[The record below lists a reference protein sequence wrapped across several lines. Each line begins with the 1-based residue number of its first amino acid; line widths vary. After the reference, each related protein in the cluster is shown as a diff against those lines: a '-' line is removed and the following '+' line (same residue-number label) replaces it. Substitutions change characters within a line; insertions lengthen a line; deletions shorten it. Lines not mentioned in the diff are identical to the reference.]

1 VRLWD
6 IFAFAAG
13 TLRSYRLRSS
23 LIMLAMAVG
32 VLGVVVLTW
41 LGDAARL
48 YITGE
53 FSSLGTNLLVVL
65 PGRAETTGGAPPILG
80 ETPRDLTLDDA
91 LAVARLP
98 GVYKVAPVI
107 AGNAPVSVG
116 RLDREATILG
126 TTPEM
131 FEIRH
136 LYLAH
141 GRSWPSGD
149 PTRARS
155 VCVLGAKIKEE
166 LFGQQEAI
174 HQWVRISDRRYRVL
188 GIIASRGRSI
198 GIDLEEIVVIPV
210 ASAQA
215 LFDSPALFRLLIKAR
230 SRSAVARAEAGTIE
244 LLKKRHQGEEDVTV
258 ITQDAV
264 LSTFDKILHVLTLV
278 IGGIASISLL
288 VAGILVMNVMVV
300 AVSQRR
306 EEIGLLKAV
315 GASPRKIRNLFLAEA
330 ALLSMGGASAGL
342 VLGQGATY
350 LVAHHYP
357 LLAGGAPTW
366 VLAPAFL
373 VAVVTG
379 LVFGVAPA
387 RRAAALDPVLALSRR

>member
-1 VRLWD
+1 VRAWD
-6 IFAFAAG
+6 VLGFAVR
-13 TLRSYRLRSS
+13 TLKSYRLRSG

-32 VLGVVVLTW
+32 VIGVVVLTW
-41 LGDAARL
+41 LGDAARV

-53 FSSLGTNLLVVL
+53 FSSLGTNLIVVL
-65 PGRAETTGGAPPILG
+65 PGRSETTGGAPPVLG
-80 ETPRDLTLDDA
+80 ETSRDLTLDDA
-91 LAVARLP
+91 LAVARSP
-98 GVYKVAPVI
+98 GVLMVAPVV
-107 AGNAPVSVG
+107 AGNAPVAVG

-136 LYLAH
+136 LPMAR
-141 GRSWPSGD
+141 GRPWPGGD
-149 PTRARS
+149 PSRARP

-166 LFGQQEAI
+166 LFGSRPAI
-174 HQWVRISDRRYRVL
+174 NQWVRISDRRYRVV
-188 GIIASRGRSI
+188 GVIASRGRSI

-230 SRSAVARAEAGTIE
+230 SRGAVARVQRDTIE
-244 LLKKRHQGEEDVTV
+244 ILKKRHQGEEDVTL

-315 GASPRKIRNLFLAEA
+315 GASPGKIRNLFLAEA
-330 ALLSMGGASAGL
+330 VLLSMGGAGVGL
-342 VLGQGATY
+342 LLGEGATY
-350 LVAHHYP
+350 LVSYHYP
-357 LLAGGAPTW
+357 LLVGGAPSW

-373 VAVVTG
+373 VAVITG